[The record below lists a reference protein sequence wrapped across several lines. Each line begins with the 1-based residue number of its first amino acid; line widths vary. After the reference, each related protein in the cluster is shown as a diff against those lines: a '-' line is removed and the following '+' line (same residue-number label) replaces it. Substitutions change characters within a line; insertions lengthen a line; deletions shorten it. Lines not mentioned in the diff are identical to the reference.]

1 MFNFI
6 KNDLL
11 FMAEIKVALEMFI
24 TDRVLTPNFI
34 KLISKIES
42 LLTWLR
48 SKLIH
53 MIVELL

>member
-11 FMAEIKVALEMFI
+11 FMVEIKVALQMFI
-24 TDRVLTPNFI
+24 TDRFLTPNFI

>member
-1 MFNFI
+1 
-6 KNDLL
+6 
-11 FMAEIKVALEMFI
+11 MAEIKVALEMFI

>member
-11 FMAEIKVALEMFI
+11 FMVEIKVALEMFI